1 MCRHLNAHWQCKNAA
16 KLLEQTNKCYNSTQ
30 QLSEC
35 KHFTQWQYLVCAIFP
50 GFPNSSRLFQP
61 LHLFYF
67 LFKFQLLT
75 FCINIAADSTYLN
88 FHTLQKLKLKCG
100 YVQLRILWKRY
111 LCKRD
116 MWKKYFVKE
125 GFEKETFVKETFSVQ
140 CTGLHYVF
148 TNKHIID
155 WMALADCP
163 AMSFLFVSSLSSTF
177 GDQLSRLRTCKL
189 T

>member
-1 MCRHLNAHWQCKNAA
+1 MCRHLNAPWHCKNAA
-16 KLLEQTNKCYNSTQ
+16 KLLEQTFNKQTNKCYNSTQ

-35 KHFTQWQYLVCAIFP
+35 KQFTQWQYLVCAIFP

-100 YVQLRILWKRY
+100 YVQLRILWKKY

-116 MWKKYFVKE
+116 LLKKCFVKE
-125 GFEKETFVKETFSVQ
+125 RFVKETFSVQ

-155 WMALADCP
+155 WMALADWP
-163 AMSFLFVSSLSSTF
+163 AVSFLFVSSLNSTL
-177 GDQLSRLRTCKL
+177 GINRLRI
-189 T
+189 

>member
-1 MCRHLNAHWQCKNAA
+1 MHLDIVKMLQSYWSKHS
-16 KLLEQTNKCYNSTQ
+16 TNKCYNSTQ

-35 KHFTQWQYLVCAIFP
+35 KQFTQWQYLVCAKIFP

-116 MWKKYFVKE
+116 LLKKYFVKE

-148 TNKHIID
+148 TGKHIID

-163 AMSFLFVSSLSSTF
+163 AMSFLFVSSLNSTL
-177 GDQLSRLRTCKL
+177 GINRLRI
-189 T
+189 